1 MLAQSWN
8 LEMLHFFENEFPM
21 HGNAP
26 STSGHESAIS
36 PYTFVQTE
44 QTTIEDP
51 EVDDNRV
58 TQKSKRQRVA
68 KSFGDDLAIYLVD
81 DTPKTIDEAYS
92 SPDAD
97 SWKEAVRCE
106 MYSIMTNG
114 TWEVAVHPYGCK
126 PVGCKWVF
134 KKKLRPDGTIKNYKT
149 RLVAK
154 GYTQKVGEDYFDTF
168 SPVARLT
175 TI

>member
-1 MLAQSWN
+1 
-8 LEMLHFFENEFPM
+8 MLHFFENEFPM

-58 TQKSKRQRVA
+58 TRKSKRQRIA
-68 KSFGDDLAIYLVD
+68 KSFGDDFAIYPVD

-92 SPDAD
+92 SPNAD

-106 MYSIMTNG
+106 MDSIMTNG
-114 TWEVAVHPYGCK
+114 TWENVDRPYGCK
-126 PVGCKWVF
+126 PVGCK
-134 KKKLRPDGTIKNYKT
+134 
-149 RLVAK
+149 
-154 GYTQKVGEDYFDTF
+154 
-168 SPVARLT
+168 
-175 TI
+175 